1 MMSGDW
7 MDHDAFRDFCAKLAA
22 EIGMEL
28 DQTRQWTW
36 CAFLIPYA
44 GDGGLSGQIPE
55 GLGYSLTR
63 PRGNMMTE
71 VSACYPPTSY
81 PRIDTP
87 PIRRSVARGPHVVAA
102 EIKRHLEPGYLAT
115 LAATAEH
122 DVQEARLRA
131 RRSGLADRITGMFRP
146 GKVTA
151 PAHCQTVDTTR
162 LLIHGGG
169 LGGGEVRFSR
179 GAVDVEFSLLRVPA
193 DVAVAMLALF
203 AEAVT
208 ARRRPASRPARHVS
222 PGGDQPDLAPHTA
235 RGRRCRS
242 AFPVRCPDWPQPGN
256 GPQLMGCGSTDLEGP
271 DGEGWY
277 DCRACGLYFEPELP
291 PEAGG

>member
-1 MMSGDW
+1 MMSGNW
-7 MDHDAFRDFCAKLAA
+7 MDQDAFRDFCAKLAA
-22 EIGMEL
+22 ELGMEL
-28 DQTRQWTW
+28 DQTRQWNW

-44 GDGGLSGQIPE
+44 GDGGCLSGQIPE

-63 PRGNMMTE
+63 PRGNAMTE

-81 PRIDTP
+81 PHIDTS

-115 LAATAEH
+115 LAAIAEH
-122 DVQEARLRA
+122 DAQEARLKVRRA
-131 RRSGLADRITGMFRP
+131 DLADRITGMFRP

-151 PAHCQTVDTTR
+151 PAHCQTGDTTR

-179 GAVDVEFSLLRVPA
+179 GAVEVELNQLRVPA
-193 DVAVAMLALF
+193 DVAVAMLAQF

-208 ARRRPASRPARHVS
+208 ARRRPASKPVRHVS
-222 PGGDQPDLAPHTA
+222 PGGDQPGRAPHA
-235 RGRRCRS
+235 HGGGPRRP

-256 GPQLMGCGSTDLEGP
+256 PKLMGCGSADLEGP
-271 DGEGWY
+271 DREGWY
-277 DCRACGLYFEPELP
+277 DCRTCGLYFEPEQS